1 MQPIRDR
8 DLGNYSRLHRVAH
21 IDNGRAARSLH
32 MTDIGNAIV
41 DGNLAAATAIEPGDF
56 ANALANRHDLP
67 FDHPQDF
74 EFFRSSSLKTSRQA
88 VTPLIPAA
96 TPTYGTSCIM
106 ISTSS
111 SRVTPQRRA
120 PPICVRNCG
129 AAVPSVASAAT
140 VTICRVRKSSVGL
153 W

>member
-1 MQPIRDR
+1 MQAIRDS

-21 IDNGRAARSLH
+21 IDNGRPARRLH
-32 MTDIGNAIV
+32 VTDIGNAIV

-67 FDHPQDF
+67 FDRPQGF
-74 EFFRSSSLKTSRQA
+74 AFFRSSSPKTSRHA
-88 VTPLIPAA
+88 VTPLIAAA

-111 SRVTPQRRA
+111 SRETPQRNA
-120 PPICVRNCG
+120 P
-129 AAVPSVASAAT
+129 
-140 VTICRVRKSSVGL
+140 
-153 W
+153 WM